1 MLLRSTPASAPP
13 CSRPPSWTP
22 RATPLGNADVK
33 GAKISYRDVHDR
45 ILAVTE
51 YNNGQK
57 ITTTYDYDAIGQIK
71 TVKDA
76 KGNLITITY
85 DKLGPPG

>member
-1 MLLRSTPASAPP
+1 MTKQDASALHPGISTAMFKTTVVDP
-13 CSRPPSWTP
+13 QGNALS
-22 RATPLGNADVK
+22 NADVK

-76 KGNLITITY
+76 KGNL
-85 DKLGPPG
+85 